1 MCYLYIYIYQLI
13 RLACSC
19 GGGVMGQ
26 AANVK
31 EMDGGK
37 CSSPGAS
44 LPTVLISASETLE
57 G

>member
-1 MCYLYIYIYQLI
+1 MCYIYIYQLI
-13 RLACSC
+13 RLAYTC

-26 AANVK
+26 AVNVK
-31 EMDGGK
+31 EMVGGK

-44 LPTVLISASETLE
+44 LSTVLISASEMLE

>member
-1 MCYLYIYIYQLI
+1 
-13 RLACSC
+13 
-19 GGGVMGQ
+19 MGQ

-44 LPTVLISASETLE
+44 LSTVLISTSETLE

>member
-1 MCYLYIYIYQLI
+1 MYQLI
-13 RLACSC
+13 RLACTC
-19 GGGVMGQ
+19 GGDVMGQ

-31 EMDGGK
+31 EWDGGK

-44 LPTVLISASETLE
+44 LSTVFLSASETLE